1 MSFEIQSVRVAHA
14 NGQLALAG
22 VSLRASAGEQ
32 IAIIGP
38 SGAGKTSLLR
48 VLGTALR
55 PTGGTLAVLG
65 ADPWGLSAGALKALR
80 ADLGTVHQAPP
91 LPPRQRVVTAILAG
105 RLGRWPWWKALAS
118 LVYPLDIDGAGQAL
132 AKLDL
137 ADRLFDRC
145 DQLSGGQLQ
154 RVGIARALYQQ
165 PKMIL
170 ADEPVSAMDPALA
183 ELTTRLLGDEARAI
197 GATLVASLHAVDLA
211 LRFFPRIVGVRAGEI
226 VFDLPAADVSESLLR
241 ELYASEG
248 ADLPTLAHDWQR
260 GATAPPAGAD
270 SAPQGGAHS
279 PFLPAES
286 VACGT
291 LRQEPTVG
299 VHRSGCA

>member
-1 MSFEIQSVRVAHA
+1 VPVDHA
-14 NGQLALAG
+14 TGHLALPG
-22 VSLRASAGEQ
+22 VSLRAIAAEQ

-38 SGAGKTSLLR
+38 SGAAKTSLLR

-55 PTGGTLAVLG
+55 PTGGTFTVLG
-65 ADPWGLSAGALKALR
+65 ADPWALSAGGLKSLR
-80 ADLGTVHQAPP
+80 AALGTVHQAPP

-118 LVYPLDIDGAGQAL
+118 LVFPMESEGAGQAL
-132 AKLDL
+132 AKSLL
-137 ADRLFDRC
+137 RDRLLARC

-154 RVGIARALYQQ
+154 RVGIARTLYQQ

-183 ELTTRLLGDEARAI
+183 ELTARLLIDEAKTL

>member
-1 MSFEIQSVRVAHA
+1 MSFSLQGVRVVHA
-14 NGQLALAG
+14 NGFSALSGLTLSAQ
-22 VSLRASAGEQ
+22 AGER

-38 SGAGKTSLLR
+38 SGAGKTTLLR
-48 VLGTALR
+48 VLGTAVR
-55 PTGGTLAVLG
+55 PTEGAFTVLD
-65 ADPWGLSAGALKALR
+65 AQPWSLSAAALKKLR
-80 ADLGTVHQAPP
+80 AVIGTVHQTPP

-118 LVYPLDIDGAGQAL
+118 LFYPLDIQGAGRAL

-137 ADRLFDRC
+137 GDRLFDRC

-165 PKMIL
+165 PRLIL

-183 ELTTRLLGDEARAI
+183 ELTTRLLGDEAQAM

-211 LRFFPRIVGVRAGEI
+211 LRFFPRIVGVKAGEI
-226 VFDLPAADVSESLLR
+226 MFDLPAAEVSETLLR
-241 ELYASEG
+241 ELYASELG
-248 ADLPTLAHDWQR
+248 NKNLGNELPTLAHDWQR
-260 GATAPPAGAD
+260 HGAGQQPDGLALPSAAAD
-270 SAPQGGAHS
+270 VAAV
-279 PFLPAES
+279 LPT
-286 VACGT
+286 GQT
-291 LRQEPTVG
+291 